1 MNKPKIIQHKL
12 KFLSKPTLLA
22 LILGYGVVGDMYAAN
37 SNMYTN
43 ISSSVAGLE
52 NLQQNIKITGKVVSA
67 EDKMGLPG
75 VNVAVKG
82 STQGTMTDIDGN
94 FTINVPS
101 NNSVLVFSYLGFQNQ
116 EISVAGKST
125 LNVVMVSDSKAL
137 NEVVVV
143 AYGTQQKKK
152 VTGSI
157 ETVSAKA
164 FQDRAIT
171 SPALALQGQTPGL
184 LVTRSTTRPG
194 NEGINFQIRGATS
207 VNGGSPLIVIDGA
220 PALNNE
226 AFFNMNSD
234 DIQSVTV
241 LKDASSVLYGYRA
254 ANGVI
259 LVTTKKGAS
268 GKIKVDYSNSLRIG
282 TPGIAPPTPTMQQY
296 GRVWLEATD
305 QDGVNANYW
314 GWGSRANLE
323 LMASGY
329 EGIYDTS
336 SWGKIYIGQARR
348 YDEMFGNS
356 VSTQQNASISGGS
369 DKSTYRVSFNMA
381 EDIGALKTA
390 YDGKKQYNLR
400 FNNDYQVAKWLKLE
414 TGVSYLNY
422 KIVAPSSGLDRE
434 SLTADPPFF
443 PSRNPYGQWYAN
455 FNIAGNRN
463 AVAATVDGGKNTT
476 KRDQLG
482 LNMAATFNLYEGLT
496 FKLSGTYNRDF
507 FNYQSYII
515 TVPQY
520 SWYGD
525 LAPENVNSAS
535 SIREERID
543 KTYQNYGGFLNYNK
557 EFGNHSFSALLGMT
571 AELNEDKRLYG
582 YRLGF
587 IDNGVYDLNMGSL
600 DQKVEAT
607 GGAGHTGIYSYLAR
621 LEYGYKDKYLLK
633 LSGRR
638 DGSSRFAP
646 GYKWSNFGGIETGWV
661 ISEENFMKAITPIS
675 FLKVRASYGE
685 MGNQSS
691 GIGAYDYISSM
702 TTNASAIFGSTAA
715 QQGASYVTALT
726 STDRT
731 WERVGITTVG
741 VDFRLFN
748 NKLSGSFDGYTKKN
762 DGMLISVDYPDVLGG
777 VAPKSNSGVLNTK
790 GWEATLGY
798 SDKIGK
804 VKYNVAI
811 NMGDSRNKL
820 TSMEGA
826 NKWNA
831 GLVAAREGFPLN
843 SYFLYQTGGLFQNE
857 QEVSDYYAAYGTAG
871 LIPSS
876 TDGSQRLRPG
886 DTRRLDLDGNGYIS
900 DVGNGTT
907 DNGDVKYMGD
917 SAAHYNYGIN
927 LGAQYKNFDITAFFQ
942 GTLEQN
948 LLRTNYLAFPF
959 QTLFTGQTSAYLG
972 QTWTATNMDALYPR
986 MTNNVTRARWNWQN
1000 NDFTLQNNRY
1010 VRLKS
1015 LVVGYTLKDLKIV
1028 DNFKLNQFRVY
1039 FSGND
1044 LFEFTKVK
1052 DGYDPEFGESSA
1064 SIYPFMRTWSLGLNV
1079 SF

>member
-1 MNKPKIIQHKL
+1 MTKPKINQFKL
-12 KFLSKPTLLA
+12 KFLSKPTLLV
-22 LILGYGVVGDMYAAN
+22 LLLGCSATGNLYAN
-37 SNMYTN
+37 SNTTVN
-43 ISSSVAGLE
+43 KSLSETELE
-52 NLQQNIKITGKVVSA
+52 NFQQDIIVKGKIISGS
-67 EDKMGLPG
+67 DKMGIPG
-75 VNVAVKG
+75 ANVSIKG
-82 STQGTMTDIDGN
+82 QKGGVSTDFDGSYTIKIDSPN
-94 FTINVPS
+94 T
-101 NNSVLVFSYLGFQNQ
+101 VLVFTSVGFKTQ
-116 EISVAGKST
+116 EIRVGNLKEINVT
-125 LNVVMVSDSKAL
+125 LLEDVSDLK
-137 NEVVVV
+137 EVVVV
-143 AYGTQQKKK
+143 AYGTQKKSTS
-152 VTGSI
+152 TGSI
-157 ETVSAKA
+157 ETVTSKS
-164 FQDRAIT
+164 FQDRAVT

-184 LVTRSTTRPG
+184 VVTRSSTRPG

-207 VNGGSPLIVIDGA
+207 VNGGTPLIVVDGA
-220 PALNNE
+220 PVLNNE

-241 LKDASSVLYGYRA
+241 LKDASAVLYGYRA

-259 LVTTKKGAS
+259 LVTTKKGAA
-268 GKIKVDYSNSLRIG
+268 GVIRVDYTNSLRIG
-282 TPGIAPPTPTMQQY
+282 TPGITPPTPTMQQY
-296 GRVWLEATD
+296 GKVWLEATD

-314 GWGSRANLE
+314 GWGNRANLE

-329 EGIYDTS
+329 EGIYDTA
-336 SWGKIYIGQARR
+336 SWGKLYLGQARR

-356 VSTQQNASISGGS
+356 VSTQQNASISGGTE
-369 DKSTYRVSFNMA
+369 KSTYRVSFNMA
-381 EDIGALKTA
+381 EDIGSLKTA
-390 YDGKKQYNLR
+390 YDGRKQYNLR

-422 KIVAPSSGLDRE
+422 KIVSPSTGLDRE

-455 FNIAGNRN
+455 FNVAGNRN

-476 KRDQLG
+476 KRDQLA
-482 LNMAATFNLYEGLT
+482 LNMAATFNLYKGLT

-507 FNYQSYII
+507 YNYQSYII

-525 LAPENVNSAS
+525 LAPEVVNSAS

-543 KTYQNYGGFLNYNK
+543 KTYQNYGGFLNYSK
-557 EFGNHSFSALLGMT
+557 EFGNHSLSALLGVT

-587 IDNGVYDLNMGSL
+587 VDNGVYDINMGSV

-621 LEYGYKDKYLLK
+621 VEYGFKDKYLLK

-646 GYKWSNFGGIETGWV
+646 GYKWSDFGGIETAWV
-661 ISEENFMKAITPIS
+661 ISKEKFMEALTPIS

-685 MGNQSS
+685 MGNQAS

-702 TTNASAIFGSTAA
+702 TTNATAIFGSTPA

-731 WERVGITTVG
+731 WERVGIMTVG

-762 DGMLISVDYPDVLGG
+762 DGMLINIDYPDVLGG
-777 VAPKSNSGVLNTK
+777 IAPKSNSGVLDTK

-798 SDKIGK
+798 TDQIGK

-826 NKWNA
+826 NTWKA
-831 GLVAAREGFPLN
+831 GLVAAREGYALN
-843 SYFLYQTGGLFQNE
+843 SYFLYETGGLFKNE
-857 QEVSDYYAAYGTAG
+857 QEVSDYYAAYGAGG
-871 LIPSS
+871 LIPSG
-876 TDGSQRLRPG
+876 TDATQRLRPG

-907 DNGDVKYMGD
+907 DKGDVKYMGD

-927 LGAQYKNFDITAFFQ
+927 LGAQYKNFDITTFFQ

-948 LLRTNYLAFPF
+948 VLRTSYLAYPF
-959 QTLFTGQTSAYLG
+959 QTLYTGQTSAFIG
-972 QTWTATNMDALYPR
+972 QTWTDTNTDASYPR
-986 MTNNVTRARWNWQN
+986 MTNNTTRARWNWEN

-1010 VRLKS
+1010 IRLKS

-1028 DNFKLNQFRVY
+1028 EDFKLDKFRVY